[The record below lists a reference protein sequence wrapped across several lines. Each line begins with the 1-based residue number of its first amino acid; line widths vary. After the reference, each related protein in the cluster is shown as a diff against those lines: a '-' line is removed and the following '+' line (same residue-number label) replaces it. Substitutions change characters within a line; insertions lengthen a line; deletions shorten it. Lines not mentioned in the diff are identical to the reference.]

1 MQIEHNISLKAYNTF
16 GIEVEAKRFLR
27 ITNLNE
33 LQEVLASF
41 SSEKFL
47 LLSGG
52 SNMLFTTQVSDLVL
66 YLDVKGRTI
75 EKDSENSVTVRA
87 MCGENWHDLV
97 QWTLDLGYGGL
108 ENLALI
114 PGKAGTAPVQNIG
127 AYGVEIKDVLL
138 GLEAIEIATGKLR
151 YFTNAECQFGY
162 RDSIFKQSQKGKYI
176 IWSIDL
182 LLTKNQH
189 TLKTEYGD
197 IQRKIEQAGITEIHP
212 IDVARAVIEIRQ
224 SKLPDPKKI
233 GNSGSFFKNPVI
245 PESQFLRLQKE
256 HQDLPGFVQNGGD
269 IKIPAGWL
277 IEKLGYKGYRNGDA
291 GIHEKQALVLVNYGN
306 ATGMD
311 ILQLAKEIQQKVKAR
326 FDIHIEP
333 EVNIV

>member
-1 MQIEHNISLKAYNTF
+1 MQVEHNISLKAHNTF

-27 ITNLNE
+27 ITNLQV
-33 LQEVLASF
+33 LQEALASF
-41 SSEKFL
+41 TTENFL
-47 LLSGG
+47 ILSGG
-52 SNMLFTTQVSDLVL
+52 SNMLFTSPVSDLVL
-66 YLDVKGRTI
+66 YLDAKGRTI
-75 EKDSENSVTVRA
+75 EKESEKSVTVRA

-97 QWTLDLGYGGL
+97 RWTLDLGYGGL

-127 AYGVEIKDVLL
+127 AYGVEIKDVLA
-138 GLEAIEIATGKLR
+138 GLEAVEIATGKLR

-182 LLTKNQH
+182 LLTKTQH

-197 IQRKIEQAGITEIHP
+197 IQRKLQEAGIKEIHP
-212 IDVARAVIEIRQ
+212 VDVARAVIEIRQ

-245 PESQFLRLQKE
+245 PEWQFLRLQKT
-256 HQDLPGFVQNGGD
+256 HPDLPGYPQNGRN

-277 IEKLGYKGYRNGDA
+277 IEKLGYKGYRKGDA

-306 ATGMD
+306 ATGMEL
-311 ILQLAKEIQQKVKAR
+311 LQLAEEIQQKVKTH

-333 EVNIV
+333 EVNII